1 MMNDRSALTATVL
14 GILRKIA
21 PEIEPEAIDRARPL
35 RHQVDL
41 DSMDWLNFLVALHER
56 LSVSIPETD
65 YAQLV
70 TLDNVLDYLLAR
82 LGPAGG

>member
-1 MMNDRSALTATVL
+1 MTNDRPALAATVL
-14 GILRKIA
+14 GILRSIA
-21 PEIEPEAIDRARPL
+21 PEVEPDALDPTRPL

-56 LSVSIPETD
+56 LGVNIPEAD

-70 TLDNVLDYLLAR
+70 TLDNVLDYLLAK
-82 LGPAGG
+82 LGPASA

>member
-1 MMNDRSALTATVL
+1 MTNDRTALAATVL
-14 GILRKIA
+14 GILRSIA
-21 PEIEPEAIDRARPL
+21 PEVEPDTLDPTRPL

-56 LSVSIPETD
+56 LGVNIPEAD

-82 LGPAGG
+82 LGATDA